1 MSREKASHARRA
13 RPRSIRFTL
22 TSLMVIP
29 LISLIALWAYAATST
44 IGGAFAQ
51 RAYDTENNDTGGPGQ
66 ALLVQLVQERTLTY
80 VWLSTGRRAS
90 PAGVHGQRPLTDAA
104 TAKFRASAAA
114 AGGALS
120 QLTRQNLTLLSAKLN
135 QLGGIRAAADSG
147 TMSPLAVFQAYNA
160 IVDADFQ
167 FFRSEAVVPNG
178 SISLYQ
184 EGAANI
190 DAGQALELVG
200 REAALVGGALASGG
214 AMSTA
219 TRDLFTQAV
228 DDQRLLEQNALSP
241 LNWPG
246 STSPY
251 ASLFASPVYTNFKA
265 MEDRIV
271 DSTRPGAR
279 IPVSPAAWQS
289 GVQSFLT
296 AFDGAASVG
305 RQSDTKGAAHAGD
318 VILLRLI
325 LIGGAGLAAVIISAL
340 LLIQF
345 GRRMTR
351 ELTSFLTAVRALA
364 DERLPLVVRRLRHGE
379 RVDITAE
386 APPLALRASTR
397 EVTEIAEA
405 FSVVQRTAVEA
416 AVGEAELRAAAS
428 VVFRSLARRSQ
439 SLLQRQL
446 GMLDSME
453 RGTNDPDALEQL
465 FRLDH
470 LTTRMRRHAEGLIVL
485 SGAPSGR
492 RWRDPV
498 PVVEVLRGAIGEIE
512 DYTRVDL
519 TASAGGVVAGG
530 AVADVTH
537 LLAELIENAANY
549 SPPGT
554 RVTVTAGATAS
565 GLAIEVEDR
574 GLGIPPQTLAALNDR
589 LANPPEFDLADTDQL
604 GLFVVSRLAARQEI
618 RVSLRGSPFGGTSAI
633 VLLPR
638 RIVDRK
644 DDPADLPGADLAPS
658 LGAGA
663 GRRVRRSA
671 SAGPGLPQRSAQE
684 NLAPQLR
691 DAPPAHS
698 AAAPGRPDARSADQ
712 ARALIAS
719 IRQGWRNGSTEAN
732 QTESN
737 HDANNDGAQA

>member
-1 MSREKASHARRA
+1 
-13 RPRSIRFTL
+13 
-22 TSLMVIP
+22 MVIP

-51 RAYDTENNDTGGPGQ
+51 RAYDTENKDTGGPGQ
-66 ALLVQLVQERTLTY
+66 ALLLQLVQERTVTY
-80 VWLSTGRRAS
+80 VWLSTGSKSS
-90 PAGVHGQRPLTDAA
+90 PAAMEGQRAATDAA
-104 TAKFRASAAA
+104 IAEFRSGVAA

-120 QLTRQNLTLLSAKLN
+120 QLTRQDLTLLFARLN
-135 QLGGIRAAADSG
+135 SLGGLRAAANNAAVG
-147 TMSPLAVFQAYNA
+147 PLAVFQAYNA

-200 REAALVGGALASGG
+200 REAALVGGSLASGG
-214 AMSTA
+214 TMSKA
-219 TRDLFTQAV
+219 TRDLFAQAV

-246 STSPY
+246 SASPY
-251 ASLFASPVYTNFKA
+251 AHLFASPGYANFKA
-265 MEDRIV
+265 MEDRIAG
-271 DSTRPGAR
+271 STSPTAR

-296 AFDGAASVG
+296 AFDGAASTG

-325 LIGGAGLAAVIISAL
+325 LVGGAGLAAVIISTL
-340 LLIQF
+340 LLVRF

-351 ELTSFLTAVRALA
+351 ELTSFLMAVRTLA

-379 RVDITAE
+379 RVDIAAE
-386 APPLALRASTR
+386 APPLTLRASTR

-405 FSVVQRTAVEA
+405 FSAVQRTAVEA
-416 AVGEAELRAAAS
+416 AVGEAELRSAS
-428 VVFRSLARRSQ
+428 SGVFRSLARRNQ

-453 RGTNDPDALEQL
+453 RGTSDPDTLEQL

-470 LTTRMRRHAEGLIVL
+470 MTTRMRRHAEGLIVL
-485 SGAPSGR
+485 SGASPGR
-492 RWRDPV
+492 RWREPV
-498 PVVEVLRGAIGEIE
+498 PLVEVLRGAAGEIE
-512 DYTRVDL
+512 DYARVDL
-519 TASAGGVVAGG
+519 VTQTQDRIAGG

-537 LLAELIENAANY
+537 LLAELIENATTY
-549 SPPGT
+549 SPPGMHV
-554 RVTVTAGATAS
+554 RVVANGAAN
-565 GLAIEVEDR
+565 GLVIEIEDR
-574 GLGIPPQTLAALNDR
+574 GLGIEQETLAVLNHR
-589 LANPPEFDLADTDQL
+589 LANPPEFDLVDADQL

-618 RVSLRGSPFGGTSAI
+618 RVSLRVSAYGGIAAI
-633 VLLPR
+633 VLLPLH
-638 RIVDRK
+638 IVVQG
-644 DDPADLPGADLAPS
+644 DDPAAWSPAQDLARRVPRTSLAPRPS
-658 LGAGA
+658 LAP
-663 GRRVRRSA
+663 RTS
-671 SAGPGLPQRSAQE
+671 
-684 NLAPQLR
+684 LAPQPR
-691 DAPPAHS
+691 DIPP
-698 AAAPGRPDARSADQ
+698 DRSPDQ

-719 IRQGWRNGSTEAN
+719 IRQGWRNGSTADPDPD
-732 QTESN
+732 SN
-737 HDANNDGAQA
+737 TDGGQA